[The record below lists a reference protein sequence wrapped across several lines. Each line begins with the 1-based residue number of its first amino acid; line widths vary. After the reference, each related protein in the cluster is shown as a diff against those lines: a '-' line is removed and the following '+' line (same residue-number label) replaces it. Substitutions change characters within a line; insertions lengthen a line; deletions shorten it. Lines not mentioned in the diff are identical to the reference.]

1 MVKGVILADFTD
13 QGRRGIK
20 ESPNRAEASI
30 AEAKKLGVNVKDL
43 YYTPGGRHDAAM
55 IIEAEGPEPIH
66 KFMAS
71 VQSLGNVRMKFVRT
85 FSIEEMRK
93 ML

>member
-1 MVKGVILADFTD
+1 MVKGVILADFTA

-20 ESPNRAEASI
+20 ESPNRAEAAI

>member
-1 MVKGVILADFTD
+1 MVKGIILFDLTD

-30 AEAKKLGVNVKDL
+30 AEAKKLGVNVKDVH
-43 YYTPGGRHDAAM
+43 YTPGGEHGGAM
-55 IIEAEGPEPIH
+55 VIEAEGPEPIH

-71 VQSLGNVRMKFVRT
+71 VQSLGNVKLKFVRT

>member
-1 MVKGVILADFTD
+1 MVKGVILADFTA

-20 ESPNRAEASI
+20 ESPNRAEAAI

-71 VQSLGNVRMKFVRT
+71 VQSLGNVKMKFVRT

>member
-1 MVKGVILADFTD
+1 MVQGVILVDFTD

-20 ESPNRAEASI
+20 ESPNRAEAAN
-30 AEAKKLGVNVKDL
+30 AEAKKLGVNVKDVH
-43 YYTPGGRHDAAM
+43 YTPGGPNDAAM

-66 KFMAS
+66 KLMAS
-71 VQSLGNVRMKFVRT
+71 IQSLGNVKLKFVRT

>member
-1 MVKGVILADFTD
+1 MVKGIILVDLTD

-30 AEAKKLGVNVKDL
+30 AEAKKLQVNVKDVHF
-43 YYTPGGRHDAAM
+43 TPGGSHDAAM
-55 IIEAEGPEPIH
+55 VIEAEGPEPIH
-66 KFMAS
+66 KLMVS
-71 VQSLGNVRMKFVRT
+71 VQALGNVKMKFVRA

-93 ML
+93 MV

>member
-1 MVKGVILADFTD
+1 MVKGVILADFTA

-20 ESPNRAEASI
+20 ESPNRAEAAI
-30 AEAKKLGVNVKDL
+30 AEAKNLGVNVKDL
-43 YYTPGGRHDAAM
+43 YYTPGGPHDAAM